1 MAAISLFG
9 IPIWP
14 PWRHVKTLY
23 TIYFTLHL
31 LVLHVHKSRSV
42 LKMALVIF
50 SKTRTNN
57 TKQQEMLT
65 SKVQVWQ
72 DKKRRE
78 KHTPKIKV
86 FTKNFEK
93 KNTNSHFDLV
103 CAAFSPL
110 VCLGFDTQVT
120 RSWRK
125 LTNEMVA
132 TFATEVNWWT
142 NHKWRSE
149 SFVPTASLLWAFTR
163 FLHFSNTASCHWLSV
178 NKIEGKIRCLFELG
192 TFTAHKIILSSVV
205 NL

>member
-23 TIYFTLHL
+23 TLYFTLHL

-93 KNTNSHFDLV
+93 KKHKLSFRPGLRCIFASGLFGFRHAGHALLAKTDQWNGCNLCNGSKLMNQSQM
-103 CAAFSPL
+103 AFREL
-110 VCLGFDTQVT
+110 RANC
-120 RSWRK
+120 
-125 LTNEMVA
+125 
-132 TFATEVNWWT
+132 
-142 NHKWRSE
+142 
-149 SFVPTASLLWAFTR
+149 SLLCCELLPAFYI
-163 FLHFSNTASCHWLSV
+163 SQ
-178 NKIEGKIRCLFELG
+178 IRLLVTGCP
-192 TFTAHKIILSSVV
+192 
-205 NL
+205 